1 LSGTKKGRP
10 NIPTPTVIPRPDH
23 SLSRAQISKN
33 ALRVLYRL
41 KESGFE
47 GYLVGGGVRDL
58 LLGREPKD
66 FDVVTDAR
74 PEQVRQLFRNCR
86 LIGRRFLLAH
96 VHFGPEIVE
105 VATFRAQSG
114 DDTEGDRETVD
125 GRIVRDNVYGTF
137 DEDAFRRDFTINAL
151 YYNIRD
157 FSVVDFSTG
166 LADLRAGVIRLI
178 GDPEV
183 RLREDPVRML
193 RAVRFA
199 AKLGFR
205 IDAAVEAC
213 LPRMAELLA
222 DIPPARLYEEVLK
235 LFQGGFGV
243 QAFELLRHYGL
254 FDHLFPAVAQ
264 CLAEE
269 EGGFPRMLIVRALEN
284 TDARIAEG
292 KPVTPAFLFAALL
305 WEPLRRVEAAYEEAG
320 EPAPRALDLA
330 ADDVLRDQAKAVAFP
345 RRFAL
350 VTRDIW
356 SLQPRLTQISGRR
369 PARLIEQPRFRAG
382 YDFLVLR
389 AAAGEDIQALAD
401 WWTAF
406 QEADAGEREQL
417 VKPTAAGRA
426 RRRPRRRR
434 SRRAQT
440 PSEAPDATP
449 AE

>member
-1 LSGTKKGRP
+1 M
-10 NIPTPTVIPRPDH
+10 
-23 SLSRAQISKN
+23 
-33 ALRVLYRL
+33 
-41 KESGFE
+41 
-47 GYLVGGGVRDL
+47 RDL

-86 LIGRRFLLAH
+86 LIGRRFVLAH
-96 VHFGPEIVE
+96 VHFGQEIVE
-105 VATFRAQSG
+105 VATFRAQSS
-114 DDTEGDRETVD
+114 DDTVGDRETVD

-137 DEDAFRRDFTINAL
+137 EEDAFRRDFTINSL

-157 FSVVDFSTG
+157 FSLVDFSSG
-166 LADLRAGVIRLI
+166 LEDLRAGVIRLI

-205 IDAAVEAC
+205 IDAEVEAC
-213 LPRMAELLA
+213 MPRMAELLA
-222 DIPPARLYEEVLK
+222 EIPPARLYEEVLK

-243 QAFELLRHYGL
+243 QSFELLRHYGL

-264 CLAEE
+264 CLAQE
-269 EGGFPRMLIVRALEN
+269 EGGFPRMLIVRALES
-284 TDARIAEG
+284 TDARVTAG

-305 WEPLRRVEAAYEEAG
+305 WEPVRRAEGGYLEAG
-320 EPAPRALDLA
+320 EPAPRALELA
-330 ADDVLRDQAKAVAFP
+330 ADDVLREQSRTVAFP

-356 SLQPRLTQISGRR
+356 AMQPRLAQTSGRR

-389 AAAGEDIQALAD
+389 AAAGEDVRSLAE
-401 WWTAF
+401 WWTAY
-406 QEADAGEREQL
+406 QEADPGERERM
-417 VKPTAAGRA
+417 VKPAASGGA

-434 SRRAQT
+434 ARRPQGAAEG
-440 PSEAPDATP
+440 SDAVP
-449 AE
+449 AA

>member
-1 LSGTKKGRP
+1 MSGTQQGRP
-10 NIPTPTVIPRPDH
+10 NIPTPTLIPRPDH
-23 SLSRAQISKN
+23 SISRAQISKN

-96 VHFGPEIVE
+96 VHFGHEIVE
-105 VATFRAQSG
+105 VATFRALST

-125 GRIVRDNVYGTF
+125 GRIVRDNIYGTF
-137 DEDAFRRDFTINAL
+137 EEDAFRRDFTINAL

-157 FSVVDFSTG
+157 FSLVDFSTG
-166 LADLRAGVIRLI
+166 MADLRAGVIRLI

-205 IDAAVEAC
+205 IDPAVEAC

-269 EGGFPRMLIVRALEN
+269 ERGFPRMLIVRALEN
-284 TDARIAEG
+284 TDARVAEG

-305 WEPLRRVEAAYEEAG
+305 WEPLRRAEAAYLEAG

-330 ADDVLRDQAKAVAFP
+330 ADDVLREQSRAVAFP

-356 SLQPRLTQISGRR
+356 SMQPRLVQTSGRR
-369 PARLIEQPRFRAG
+369 PSRLVEQPRFRAG

-389 AAAGEDIQALAD
+389 AAAGEDVQVLAD

-406 QEADAGEREQL
+406 QEADTAERERL
-417 VKPTAAGRA
+417 LKPAAGGRG

-434 SRRAQT
+434 GRRAQA
-440 PSEAPDATP
+440 PAESPDAAP
-449 AE
+449 VD